1 MGQHGLLHHRHAYL
15 IRRPAGSGTD
25 EAMVEL
31 GVCAYGPG
39 GERLAGEMA
48 DRVRAWGQARG
59 ALAGLRIEVHP
70 VGSTDVP
77 AMVVADKRHSRVFVI
92 TAPA

>member
-1 MGQHGLLHHRHAYL
+1 
-15 IRRPAGSGTD
+15 
-25 EAMVEL
+25 MVEL